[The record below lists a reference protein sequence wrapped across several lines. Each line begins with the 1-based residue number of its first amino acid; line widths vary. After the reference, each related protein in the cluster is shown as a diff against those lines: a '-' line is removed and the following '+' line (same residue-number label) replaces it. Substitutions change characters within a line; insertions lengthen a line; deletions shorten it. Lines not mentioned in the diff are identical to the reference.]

1 MEDKELQTVKTL
13 MLVYKADSGIG
24 NAILDS
30 VHKIWSPNTYQC
42 KLCEL
47 THGVFVER
55 KVWKEFRKKTAVQ
68 LNVLHRD
75 EFQEHYGEK
84 YGYNFSFP
92 VILCGPMNNLR
103 VYLSS
108 IEINALESPEDLIRL
123 ILGKEEK
130 R

>member
-1 MEDKELQTVKTL
+1 MGNTELQGVKSL
-13 MLVYKADSGIG
+13 VLVYNADSGIG
-24 NAILDS
+24 NAVLDS
-30 VHKIWSPNTYQC
+30 VHKIWSPKTYQC

-55 KVWKEFRKKTAVQ
+55 KVWKDFRKKSTVQ

-75 EFQEHYGEK
+75 EFKEHYGDN

-92 VILCGPMNNLR
+92 VILVGPMNDLR

-108 IEINALESPEDLIRL
+108 REINALESPEELIRL
-123 ILGKEEK
+123 ILEKEEK